1 MLEFILIS
9 FMIFAYRNSL
19 VNAKKENKKKEK
31 KRKRQSKPKFSR
43 QILEIGDVYFVKLVP
58 IFTDLIK

>member
-43 QILEIGDVYFVKLVP
+43 
-58 IFTDLIK
+58 